1 MVSGPSAGPAPQFIS
16 PHRRP
21 TRFIYQDARNARWL
35 LAVVDGDEADD
46 FKFLLAGGR
55 GNFDFVADLAV
66 EEGLADGGGGGDET
80 LLGVGF
86 LAAHELVID
95 FDVALHVQ
103 NGELGTV
110 AGAVFWD
117 IAEVQH
123 AEIAHALLE
132 MADLEVD
139 VALAFLGVL
148 VFGVFGE
155 VAVSAGD
162 SDLLGKLDAELMGE
176 LVDFVLELFLN
187 LGEWVG
193 HGSGFQFAKKV
204 GGVRNQRMVCRT
216 PRKGTL

>member
-1 MVSGPSAGPAPQFIS
+1 MVRGPSAGPVSQFIS

-21 TRFIYQDARNARWL
+21 TRFIYQDARNSRML
-35 LAVVDGDEADD
+35 LAVVDGHEADD

-55 GNFDFVADLAV
+55 GNFNFVADLAV
-66 EEGLADGGGGGDET
+66 KEDLADGRGGGDET

-110 AGAVFWD
+110 SGAVLRD
-117 IAEVQH
+117 IAEVPH
-123 AEIAHALLE
+123 AESAHALLE
-132 MADLEVD
+132 MANLEVD

-148 VFGVFGE
+148 VLGVFGE
-155 VAVSAGD
+155 VAVSAGN
-162 SDLLGKLDAELMGE
+162 SDLLGKLDAELVGE
-176 LVDFVLELFLN
+176 LVDFVLELFLD

-193 HGSGFQFAKKV
+193 HVSRFQFAKKV
-204 GGVRNQRMVCRT
+204 GGVRNQRMVSRT
-216 PRKGTL
+216 PRKETL